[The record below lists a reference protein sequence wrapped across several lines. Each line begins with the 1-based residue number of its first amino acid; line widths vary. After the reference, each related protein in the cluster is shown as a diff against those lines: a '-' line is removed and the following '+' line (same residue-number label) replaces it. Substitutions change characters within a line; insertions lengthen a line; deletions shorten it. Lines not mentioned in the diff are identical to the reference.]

1 MAETE
6 GTPGEAPEPV
16 PELEDLSFEQAFRR
30 LGELAESLEAGGLTM
45 AETTERY
52 EQGMALVRRCN
63 LLLDQAEL
71 KITTLRD
78 AYAQDS
84 EEEEPF

>member
-1 MAETE
+1 MAD
-6 GTPGEAPEPV
+6 TPNTDTDPEP
-16 PELEDLSFEQAFRR
+16 EGLTFEQAFQK

-45 AETTERY
+45 AETTAKY
-52 EQGMALVRRCN
+52 EEGMVLVRRCN

-78 AYAQDS
+78 AYAQPPD
-84 EEEEPF
+84 EEPPF